1 MKENTKLG
9 YYEIIRQIGA
19 GRMGNAYLV
28 QDTKLDRKVAP
39 EILPKGICRNDFEN

>member
-19 GRMGNAYLV
+19 GRMGETYLV
-28 QDTKLDRKVAP
+28 QDTKFDRKAAP
-39 EILPKGICRNDFEN
+39 KFAQGNLPE